1 MSLRQIAQNLGL
13 SITTVSRALA
23 GYSDVSATT
32 RQRVQAE
39 AERIHYVPNEVAR
52 RLQRG
57 RADAIG
63 FVVPGNHG
71 FDDRF
76 FLNIIAGLWA
86 RLGDSGVDLLVMAAA
101 EGPGEMRA
109 YRRLVEGGRI
119 DGLILPR
126 VREQDPRIEYLCEV
140 GFPFVA
146 FGANPGLGSSVPWL
160 DIDTEQAIALAL
172 DHLVG
177 LGHARIGFVGPD
189 KPYRFARAREAAFL
203 KSAAER
209 KLEPSTLV
217 GSIDE
222 AGGYDTVARAIAAGT
237 LPTALIAATDRIG
250 VGATRALRDAG
261 IKVGTDVSI
270 LTFGDNP
277 VVQFADPRLTAIRLP
292 TQEMSNAA
300 ADYLI
305 SKRDGV
311 DRSLKSIWPTE
322 LVVREST
329 GPVRGWAPRSELHS
343 SATAAR
349 TH

>member
-23 GYSDVSATT
+23 GYSDVSAAT

-57 RADAIG
+57 RADALG

-76 FLNIIAGLWA
+76 FLNIIAGVWS

-101 EGPGEMRA
+101 EGPGETRA

-146 FGANPGLGSSVPWL
+146 FGADPALGRSVPWM
-160 DIDTEQAIALAL
+160 DIDTEQAMALAL

-177 LGHARIGFVGPD
+177 LGHVRIGFVGPD

-203 KSAAER
+203 KGAADR
-209 KLEPSTLV
+209 KLEASTLV

-222 AGGYDTVARAIAAGT
+222 AGGYDTVSRAIEARV

-261 IKVGTDVSI
+261 VKVGSDVSI
-270 LTFGDNP
+270 LTFGDSP

-292 TQEMSNAA
+292 TQEMAAAA

-311 DRSLKSIWPTE
+311 DLGLKSIWPTE
-322 LVVREST
+322 LVAREST
-329 GPVRGWAPRSELHS
+329 GPARIWPPRQGML
-343 SATAAR
+343 AGTANAR